1 MRLAGQI
8 LCFQPVGRWRKM
20 QFFSSFN
27 LSEASGV
34 RAEPSRAEPSRSRP
48 ASSTFF
54 FVLKSG
60 MVKMEFVGDAA
71 AVRAASKR
79 AKPAC
84 SCRLSLQIYTKQAQS
99 PTANP
104 FISGKKSSRFLLAR
118 HRALQGRAIC
128 NYLLRRK
135 KRKLNCVR
143 FCTYAAML

>member
-34 RAEPSRAEPSRSRP
+34 RAEPSRAEPFP
-48 ASSTFF
+48 ASQLNLF